1 MIVANSIKE
10 LKYDPHSIV
19 TIGTFDGVHLGHQ
32 LIMSK
37 LTSRAKTHASRSVIL
52 TFDPH
57 PREIVGKEQIMLLST
72 LDERIN
78 LMNIFGVD
86 AVLII
91 KFSYDFSRQTSKE
104 FYEKYMVNGIGLSEV
119 IVGYDHMFGRD
130 RKSNIDELQRMSIE
144 YKFDVNVV
152 EPVSFGGEVISSSK
166 IRNLLSRGDVERAAE
181 YLNRPYSLDG
191 IVIEGDR
198 RGETLGFPT
207 ANIQPKS
214 NNKLIPLDGVY
225 FVSINMDNRQYYGM
239 LNIGI
244 RPTFK
249 SDSSRIIEVNI
260 FKINNDLYGKE
271 LTIQFLKRIRSEIN
285 YSSKEEL
292 ISQLQSDRNLCMKY
306 ITEVQTI

>member
-1 MIVANSIKE
+1 
-10 LKYDPHSIV
+10 
-19 TIGTFDGVHLGHQ
+19 
-32 LIMSK
+32 
-37 LTSRAKTHASRSVIL
+37 
-52 TFDPH
+52 
-57 PREIVGKEQIMLLST
+57 
-72 LDERIN
+72 
-78 LMNIFGVD
+78 
-86 AVLII
+86 
-91 KFSYDFSRQTSKE
+91 
-104 FYEKYMVNGIGLSEV
+104 
-119 IVGYDHMFGRD
+119 MFGRD